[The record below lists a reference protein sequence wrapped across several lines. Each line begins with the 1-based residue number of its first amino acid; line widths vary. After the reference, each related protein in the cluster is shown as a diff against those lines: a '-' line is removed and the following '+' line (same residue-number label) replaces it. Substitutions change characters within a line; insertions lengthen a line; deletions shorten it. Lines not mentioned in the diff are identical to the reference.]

1 VTPVGDGKFH
11 LSIEQATCRSEKAW
25 TLRIQA
31 CFLGAWVEAGWVIQA
46 IEIRRFDIMDLV

>member
-1 VTPVGDGKFH
+1 VGDGKFH